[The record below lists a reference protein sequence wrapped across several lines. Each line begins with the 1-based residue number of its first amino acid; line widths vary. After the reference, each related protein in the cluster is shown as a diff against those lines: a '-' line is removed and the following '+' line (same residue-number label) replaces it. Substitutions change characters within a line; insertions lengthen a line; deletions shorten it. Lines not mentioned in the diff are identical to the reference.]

1 MTDSKSSQHAHKH
14 DGKRHSDS
22 FKHHGKGGRKGG
34 KRFDRRDGKNSSF
47 KNQNIEEELHESKYV
62 AAAEAAAADSAA
74 HRDEPPRTFAELGV
88 PHELVDAL
96 ERDGKTTAFPIQA
109 DTLPDS
115 LAGRDILGRGQTG
128 SGKTLAFSIPLI
140 ARLAQSSDADDAIR
154 DFNAIKNSSDK
165 DARKKAMLPHP
176 RALVLAPTRELV
188 NQIDEVIRPLA
199 EVYGIRTVTIYGG
212 VRQGRQ
218 VDGLRRGAQIVV
230 ACPGRLEDLLNQK
243 LLSLES
249 VRVAVLDEADEMAD
263 MGFLP
268 SVEKL
273 LAQVAPDGQRMLFS
287 ATLDHGV
294 DKLVD
299 EFLHEPKVHAVDAAD
314 AQVDT
319 LTQHVFK
326 VTKDDKPEVIRVLA
340 SGKDKRIIFTR
351 TKYQAKELAEKL
363 VKHGIPAVDLQGN
376 LSQKQRDHHLAAFE
390 RGFVRVLVATDVAA
404 RGIDVSDVAL
414 VIQTEPPADPKSF
427 LHRSGRTA
435 RAGEHGDVVTLVLP
449 NQRRSSHRLFHN
461 AGIDAK
467 PVAVTPESP
476 ELLELVGEVAP
487 VVEGWSLGQVDFGD
501 KHGKNGKKKDG
512 GKRKGRHDRD
522 DKDRRDRKNRHDKG
536 GAHGKGHAPY
546 GHKGDDVRET
556 FDGFNQPGSVDFTA
570 TEDYRNAK
578 HHGHKDAGQRKH
590 GKNRFDRGTGRRD
603 YDMRDSGRSADRD
616 FDRSFRDDE
625 MPQRHSGRRISSYD
639 EGPRNRKQRRERE
652 FGERSGGWRHGGK
665 KHRDDVRFV
674 SAKHEKK
681 SKASKKSKP
690 AGKHKTG
697 HKHTGGKKHR

>member
-22 FKHHGKGGRKGG
+22 FKHHGKGGHKGG
-34 KRFDRRDGKNSSF
+34 KRFERRGDKTSSF

-88 PHELVDAL
+88 PHELVDVLA
-96 ERDGKTTAFPIQA
+96 RDGKTTAFPIQA

-128 SGKTLAFSIPLI
+128 SGKTLAFSIPLV
-140 ARLAQSSDADDAIR
+140 AQLAQTSESDDAIR
-154 DFNAIKNSSDK
+154 DFHALKNSDDK

-176 RALVLAPTRELV
+176 RALILAPTRELV
-188 NQIDEVIRPLA
+188 NQIDEVVRPLA
-199 EVYGIRTVTIYGG
+199 EVYGMRTVTIYGG

-218 VDGLRRGAQIVV
+218 VDGLRRGAQIIV

-243 LLSLES
+243 LLTLES

-326 VTKDDKPEVIRVLA
+326 VTKDNKPDVIRALA

-363 VKHGIPAVDLQGN
+363 IKHGIPAVDLQGN

-449 NQRRSSHRLFHN
+449 NQRRSSHRLFRN

-467 PVAVTPESP
+467 PVAVTPDSP

-487 VVEGWSLGQVDFGD
+487 VVEGWDLGKVDFGD
-501 KHGKNGKKKDG
+501 KHGKKKDG
-512 GKRKGRHDRD
+512 GRKRKDRKDRKGRRDHADRHEH
-522 DKDRRDRKNRHDKG
+522 KGKG
-536 GAHGKGHAPY
+536 GKAGAS
-546 GHKGDDVRET
+546 REA
-556 FDGFNQPGSVDFTA
+556 FDRFDQPQSADFAASDDFTA
-570 TEDYRNAK
+570 FKDAK
-578 HHGHKDAGQRKH
+578 RHGHKDVKGHKH
-590 GKNRFDRGTGRRD
+590 GKK
-603 YDMRDSGRSADRD
+603 RSDRD
-616 FDRSFRDDE
+616 FDRQDRFDRGERTFDRTDRFDRAQRFDRSGREDD
-625 MPQRHSGRRISSYD
+625 MPQRHTGRRISSYD
-639 EGPRNRKQRRERE
+639 EGPHNRKQRRDRE
-652 FGERSGGWRHGGK
+652 FGHRANGFKKGGHHRH
-665 KHRDDVRFV
+665 DEVRFV
-674 SAKHEKK
+674 TTSGKK
-681 SKASKKSKP
+681 AKASKKTK
-690 AGKHKTG
+690 AGKKAKSG
-697 HKHTGGKKHR
+697 HKHAGGKKRR